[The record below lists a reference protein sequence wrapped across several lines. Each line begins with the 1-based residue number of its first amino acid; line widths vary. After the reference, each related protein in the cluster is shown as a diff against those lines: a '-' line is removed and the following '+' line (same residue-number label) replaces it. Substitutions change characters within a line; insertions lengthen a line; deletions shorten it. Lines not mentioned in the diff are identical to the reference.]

1 MSPSEILSIIV
12 TVIGV
17 FSFATIFT
25 ILYKSYA
32 NSQIAE
38 LNSGKKDIELIDE
51 VIYEKQEK
59 VRRRRKITG
68 TIRTV
73 VFYAIMVVLIPLFIF
88 SLINRF
94 QNNVTMIGNR
104 TVMVVASNSMSY
116 KNEANS
122 YLFDDSLG
130 LNNQFNTYDLII
142 LEKVNNETDLKKYD
156 VIAFRN
162 SKGSNTIHRIIDIDY
177 SSTPYKYTTR
187 GDIYDEKGTDGEKPT
202 FDKVIGRYTG
212 KRLGGVGM
220 FILFLQ
226 SYAGIITVSSLI
238 YCLLMI
244 DRIANKMDKVQEE
257 RIKKLE
263 EALEYE
269 NEDNLNEFIKY
280 YYEFHD
286 SYITNV
292 NYDISKSEIELLINV
307 CWSGEPILKDN
318 NAYQTNKTK
327 MRMILNNV
335 EKCNNK
341 EMFSWD
347 YINKVFIKYIKLDNK
362 EFICFASDEQDPVI
376 YIVCE
381 SIKYEEIKDN

>member
-59 VRRRRKITG
+59 VRRHRKITG

-212 KRLGGVGM
+212 KRLAGVGI

-269 NEDNLNEFIKY
+269 NEDNLNEFKAIYTETIYYKGYAYKFDENGFVDKTEINNNEYLEKSDSTMIK
-280 YYEFHD
+280 EL
-286 SYITNV
+286 TNQET
-292 NYDISKSEIELLINV
+292 SE
-307 CWSGEPILKDN
+307 
-318 NAYQTNKTK
+318 TKT
-327 MRMILNNV
+327 
-335 EKCNNK
+335 
-341 EMFSWD
+341 
-347 YINKVFIKYIKLDNK
+347 
-362 EFICFASDEQDPVI
+362 
-376 YIVCE
+376 
-381 SIKYEEIKDN
+381 EEITINEEQGE

>member
-142 LEKVNNETDLKKYD
+142 LEKVNNETDLKK
-156 VIAFRN
+156 I
-162 SKGSNTIHRIIDIDY
+162 
-177 SSTPYKYTTR
+177 
-187 GDIYDEKGTDGEKPT
+187 
-202 FDKVIGRYTG
+202 
-212 KRLGGVGM
+212 
-220 FILFLQ
+220 
-226 SYAGIITVSSLI
+226 
-238 YCLLMI
+238 
-244 DRIANKMDKVQEE
+244 
-257 RIKKLE
+257 
-263 EALEYE
+263 
-269 NEDNLNEFIKY
+269 
-280 YYEFHD
+280 
-286 SYITNV
+286 
-292 NYDISKSEIELLINV
+292 
-307 CWSGEPILKDN
+307 
-318 NAYQTNKTK
+318 
-327 MRMILNNV
+327 
-335 EKCNNK
+335 
-341 EMFSWD
+341 
-347 YINKVFIKYIKLDNK
+347 
-362 EFICFASDEQDPVI
+362 
-376 YIVCE
+376 
-381 SIKYEEIKDN
+381 

>member
-142 LEKVNNETDLKKYD
+142 LEKVNNETDLKNMMLSRLE
-156 VIAFRN
+156 IQ
-162 SKGSNTIHRIIDIDY
+162 
-177 SSTPYKYTTR
+177 
-187 GDIYDEKGTDGEKPT
+187 
-202 FDKVIGRYTG
+202 KV
-212 KRLGGVGM
+212 V
-220 FILFLQ
+220 ILF
-226 SYAGIITVSSLI
+226 TVSSILI
-238 YCLLMI
+238 TVVPHINIL
-244 DRIANKMDKVQEE
+244 
-257 RIKKLE
+257 LE
-263 EALEYE
+263 EIYTTKKEPMVK
-269 NEDNLNEFIKY
+269 NL
-280 YYEFHD
+280 
-286 SYITNV
+286 
-292 NYDISKSEIELLINV
+292 LLI
-307 CWSGEPILKDN
+307 
-318 NAYQTNKTK
+318 
-327 MRMILNNV
+327 
-335 EKCNNK
+335 
-341 EMFSWD
+341 
-347 YINKVFIKYIKLDNK
+347 KL
-362 EFICFASDEQDPVI
+362 
-376 YIVCE
+376 
-381 SIKYEEIKDN
+381 

>member
-142 LEKVNNETDLKKYD
+142 LEKVNNETDLKNMMLSRLEIQKV
-156 VIAFRN
+156 VIPF
-162 SKGSNTIHRIIDIDY
+162 
-177 SSTPYKYTTR
+177 
-187 GDIYDEKGTDGEKPT
+187 
-202 FDKVIGRYTG
+202 
-212 KRLGGVGM
+212 
-220 FILFLQ
+220 
-226 SYAGIITVSSLI
+226 TVSSILI
-238 YCLLMI
+238 TVVPHINIL
-244 DRIANKMDKVQEE
+244 
-257 RIKKLE
+257 LE
-263 EALEYE
+263 EIYTTKKEPMVK
-269 NEDNLNEFIKY
+269 NL
-280 YYEFHD
+280 
-286 SYITNV
+286 
-292 NYDISKSEIELLINV
+292 LLI
-307 CWSGEPILKDN
+307 
-318 NAYQTNKTK
+318 
-327 MRMILNNV
+327 
-335 EKCNNK
+335 
-341 EMFSWD
+341 
-347 YINKVFIKYIKLDNK
+347 KL
-362 EFICFASDEQDPVI
+362 
-376 YIVCE
+376 
-381 SIKYEEIKDN
+381 

>member
-142 LEKVNNETDLKKYD
+142 LEKVNNETDLKNMMLLRLEIQKV
-156 VIAFRN
+156 VIPF
-162 SKGSNTIHRIIDIDY
+162 
-177 SSTPYKYTTR
+177 
-187 GDIYDEKGTDGEKPT
+187 
-202 FDKVIGRYTG
+202 
-212 KRLGGVGM
+212 
-220 FILFLQ
+220 
-226 SYAGIITVSSLI
+226 TVSSILI
-238 YCLLMI
+238 TVVPHINIL
-244 DRIANKMDKVQEE
+244 
-257 RIKKLE
+257 LE
-263 EALEYE
+263 EIYTTKKEPMVK
-269 NEDNLNEFIKY
+269 NL
-280 YYEFHD
+280 
-286 SYITNV
+286 
-292 NYDISKSEIELLINV
+292 LLI
-307 CWSGEPILKDN
+307 
-318 NAYQTNKTK
+318 
-327 MRMILNNV
+327 
-335 EKCNNK
+335 
-341 EMFSWD
+341 
-347 YINKVFIKYIKLDNK
+347 KL
-362 EFICFASDEQDPVI
+362 
-376 YIVCE
+376 
-381 SIKYEEIKDN
+381 

>member
-142 LEKVNNETDLKKYD
+142 LEKVNNETDLKNMMLSRLE
-156 VIAFRN
+156 IQ
-162 SKGSNTIHRIIDIDY
+162 
-177 SSTPYKYTTR
+177 
-187 GDIYDEKGTDGEKPT
+187 
-202 FDKVIGRYTG
+202 KV
-212 KRLGGVGM
+212 V
-220 FILFLQ
+220 ILF
-226 SYAGIITVSSLI
+226 TVSSILI
-238 YCLLMI
+238 TVVLHINIL
-244 DRIANKMDKVQEE
+244 
-257 RIKKLE
+257 LE
-263 EALEYE
+263 EIYTTKKEPM
-269 NEDNLNEFIKY
+269 
-280 YYEFHD
+280 
-286 SYITNV
+286 V
-292 NYDISKSEIELLINV
+292 KSLLLI
-307 CWSGEPILKDN
+307 
-318 NAYQTNKTK
+318 
-327 MRMILNNV
+327 
-335 EKCNNK
+335 
-341 EMFSWD
+341 
-347 YINKVFIKYIKLDNK
+347 KL
-362 EFICFASDEQDPVI
+362 
-376 YIVCE
+376 
-381 SIKYEEIKDN
+381 